1 MLPHLVQLA
10 KDFDGACK
18 AACVCVYLCI
28 YVCICAYV
36 CMCTCMI
43 VSNSS
48 CVEIVDILV
57 SLEHKSQLGVP
68 TIRLLAV
75 IMLKIHPYIIY
86 THVYVCMCAYFLYVC
101 VYI

>member
-1 MLPHLVQLA
+1 MVHVWA
-10 KDFDGACK
+10 HV
-18 AACVCVYLCI
+18 CVCISMYICVYV
-28 YVCICAYV
+28 YMY
-36 CMCTCMI
+36 
-43 VSNSS
+43 NSS

>member
-1 MLPHLVQLA
+1 MY
-10 KDFDGACK
+10 GRM
-18 AACVCVYLCI
+18 CVCVSMYICV
-28 YVCICAYV
+28 YVY
-36 CMCTCMI
+36 MY
-43 VSNSS
+43 NSS

>member
-1 MLPHLVQLA
+1 MYGRMCVYIYVYM
-10 KDFDGACK
+10 
-18 AACVCVYLCI
+18 CVCVYV
-28 YVCICAYV
+28 YMY
-36 CMCTCMI
+36 
-43 VSNSS
+43 NSS

-57 SLEHKSQLGVP
+57 SLEHQSQLGVP

-75 IMLKIHPYIIY
+75 IILKIHPYIIY